1 MLKKITVKNFK
12 CFKNETVFD
21 LRKTNYKFLEQNTCG
36 KLLKGALLVGDHASG
51 KTTILQSIRLLPA
64 LLFRQGS
71 CNGMPYQ
78 CIFSKENDSGLIYEF
93 DIDGHDLVY
102 SFTFSRDSFVEEN
115 LTVDGRAV
123 IERLGKKGKWIAGKE
138 TVLWDIEDSQ
148 LFLKQ
153 VSMNPEIS
161 GSEILRQFLAYLKKT
176 IYIDGYTRKIA
187 AFDGESLCA
196 EKYIENYGVE
206 KMNDFFT
213 EYHFPYRLRYCREGE
228 GTGQIFFRREENG
241 GEIPA
246 CMESSGNRTLMN
258 LLPAFFRGIESGGML
273 LIDSFGGGLHNK
285 LEELLV
291 RHVMKKGEK
300 TQLIFASHS
309 TNLLSNTILRP
320 DQIYAVES
328 GKEEGSRLHRFS
340 DEQPRVAQN
349 LEKMYLS
356 GVFGG
361 LPAYRMDDL
370 STVVMKNE

>member
-93 DIDGHDLVY
+93 DIDGNDLVY

-148 LFLKQ
+148 LFLK
-153 VSMNPEIS
+153 
-161 GSEILRQFLAYLKKT
+161 
-176 IYIDGYTRKIA
+176 
-187 AFDGESLCA
+187 
-196 EKYIENYGVE
+196 
-206 KMNDFFT
+206 
-213 EYHFPYRLRYCREGE
+213 
-228 GTGQIFFRREENG
+228 
-241 GEIPA
+241 
-246 CMESSGNRTLMN
+246 
-258 LLPAFFRGIESGGML
+258 
-273 LIDSFGGGLHNK
+273 
-285 LEELLV
+285 
-291 RHVMKKGEK
+291 
-300 TQLIFASHS
+300 
-309 TNLLSNTILRP
+309 
-320 DQIYAVES
+320 
-328 GKEEGSRLHRFS
+328 HR
-340 DEQPRVAQN
+340 
-349 LEKMYLS
+349 
-356 GVFGG
+356 
-361 LPAYRMDDL
+361 
-370 STVVMKNE
+370 